1 MKISH
6 RLKETSWLSVLI
18 HSAIASAIS
27 TAILGVILL
36 TLSYTKIINSLP
48 RSTLIYDALLSFLLL
63 TGYRM
68 VWKLVKSKSDPEQA
82 SNLIQWVKTSW
93 KRFIFEGLAF
103 FGPAVILVLGY
114 MAWNISLFGTPLPI
128 SGQIKHWW
136 GTLPNTVYATE
147 NYLTNILGLAPTKSD
162 PFSLLTIP
170 LNNIG
175 DFVRRLIGLRGD
187 SSANIVLLILTAL
200 TIFIIWLLSRLNK
213 SRFLASLKKTALV
226 PLALGCFVQ
235 FSYYEGSIYA
245 AARYWYWIA
254 DTLVIVILLL
264 ILIDLIYDRL
274 IQWKLP
280 PWTLK
285 GLIGILGLALISFYV
300 IKVGYAASY
309 QPDPARHDWYLK
321 DTMGLED
328 ATEQGSMIGM
338 TGGGTIAYFIQDR
351 TIINL
356 DGLMNSYPYFLA
368 MQKGDVSAILVKE
381 KLAYIFSSDTVINFS
396 DPYQVLFKD
405 NLQKIKIIWG
415 EEDFT
420 LFRYLPTLKQK

>member
-1 MKISH
+1 
-6 RLKETSWLSVLI
+6 LI
-18 HSAIASAIS
+18 F
-27 TAILGVILL
+27 
-36 TLSYTKIINSLP
+36 
-48 RSTLIYDALLSFLLL
+48 DALLSFLLL

-68 VWKLVKSKSDPEQA
+68 IWKLAKGTSDPAQA
-82 SNLIQWVKTSW
+82 SNLVQWIRTYW
-93 KRFIFEGLAF
+93 KRFILEGLAL
-103 FGPAVILVLGY
+103 FGPAAILVAGY
-114 MAWNISLFGTPLPI
+114 MAWNFSLFGTPFPI

-147 NYLTNILGLAPTKSD
+147 NFLTNILGLAPSRAA
-162 PFSLLTIP
+162 PLSFLTIP
-170 LNNIG
+170 LNSFG
-175 DFVRRLIGLRGD
+175 DFVRHLFGIRGD
-187 SSANIVLLILTAL
+187 SSANVMLLILTIL
-200 TIFIIWLLSRLNK
+200 MGIIIWLLSLLNK
-213 SRFLASLKKTALV
+213 DRFRESLQKTAVL
-226 PLALGCFVQ
+226 PLALGCFIL
-235 FSYYEGSIYA
+235 FSYYEGSNYA
-245 AARYWYWIA
+245 ATRNWYWIA

-321 DTMGLED
+321 DTVGLED